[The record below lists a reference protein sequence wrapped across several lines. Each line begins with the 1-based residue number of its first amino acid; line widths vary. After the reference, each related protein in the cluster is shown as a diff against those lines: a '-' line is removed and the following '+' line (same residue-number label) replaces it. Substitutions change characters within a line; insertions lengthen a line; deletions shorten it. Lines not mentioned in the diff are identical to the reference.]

1 MKYQNLK
8 KLRIS
13 LGITVGK
20 AAEEMFV
27 TPQTICNIE
36 SGRTVKE
43 SSLFYYELYLK
54 YKKKYIEHYRKM
66 NQ

>member
-43 SSLFYYELYLK
+43 SSLFCYELYLK
-54 YKKKYIEHYRKM
+54 YEKRDIEQYRER

>member
-54 YKKKYIEHYRKM
+54 YKKKYIEHYREM
-66 NQ
+66 NK